1 MLTLRTTVRRVMDR
15 PPQPEAIQQT
25 SLFRG
30 VGLDPSMC
38 DHADIEDLAIL
49 LDLAEFDSGT
59 KTRPC
64 YVEMIDRL
72 GTETKWRRTFP
83 DVASACSFA
92 RCARKPDEF
101 IRIIPPC
108 GLTAD
113 QRKELDDLG
122 VIPTEQFVPPPR
134 SEQLPIGEK
143 GPELKMSVFDD
154 FEAAW
159 VDHVVF
165 GRGNARLAAA
175 RARMKASPDYDD
187 HKYLQALFSAER
199 TAEVF
204 SRHMRVSN

>member
-1 MLTLRTTVRRVMDR
+1 
-15 PPQPEAIQQT
+15 
-25 SLFRG
+25 
-30 VGLDPSMC
+30 
-38 DHADIEDLAIL
+38 
-49 LDLAEFDSGT
+49 
-59 KTRPC
+59 
-64 YVEMIDRL
+64 MIDRL

-143 GPELKMSVFDD
+143 GPNSRCLSSMTLKLHGLIMWYSAGAMLD
-154 FEAAW
+154 W
-159 VDHVVF
+159 L
-165 GRGNARLAAA
+165 R
-175 RARMKASPDYDD
+175 RAR
-187 HKYLQALFSAER
+187 E
-199 TAEVF
+199 
-204 SRHMRVSN
+204 